1 MAFGRNSNEQNYLL
15 LVFLLAASAANWV
28 PIITTCAES
37 IATNFGALATASLPN
52 VMRASAVIFIEIFKR
67 KARLGVSKTLVP
79 VLCLISLGVVFLK
92 LIPETSGKDF
102 EFIDNK

>member
-1 MAFGRNSNEQNYLL
+1 
-15 LVFLLAASAANWV
+15 
-28 PIITTCAES
+28 
-37 IATNFGALATASLPN
+37 LPN

-92 LIPETSGKDF
+92 LIPETFGKDF
-102 EFIDNK
+102 EFTDNK

>member
-15 LVFLLAASAANWV
+15 IVFLLAASAANWV

-92 LIPETSGKDF
+92 LIPETFGKDF
-102 EFIDNK
+102 EFTDNK